1 MKLNSS
7 PFSLVKKRV
16 FSFAK
21 YPQSPHSMLGYNRI
35 IITCTNI
42 NFLLNMGHGGGGSG
56 EERKKEVKSSSLP
69 NSFDDDCSMC
79 TDEISLSKHFT
90 PKILIANCRYV
101 QSQDIGNPNDC
112 LLFLLLGNVRVH

>member
-42 NFLLNMGHGGGGSG
+42 NFLLNMGHGEGGVG
-56 EERKKEVKSSSLP
+56 RKEKKRLKVAAFPTVLMMIVV
-69 NSFDDDCSMC
+69 CVLM
-79 TDEISLSKHFT
+79 
-90 PKILIANCRYV
+90 
-101 QSQDIGNPNDC
+101 
-112 LLFLLLGNVRVH
+112 